1 VAIGPITVESEAMMR
16 SFNFE
21 PVYSIRPLAG
31 MPRRFV
37 SATKSERRTG
47 EGVPVS
53 IFHRGSCCLRLQRS
67 DSMKSLARR
76 RRVHRASTLRCAQWL
91 GQFRTECGMPAY
103 QTSCY
108 SCGHHPFCRRYGSGI
123 VPAEV
128 GKPNAKKPFSQK
140 VQKSGICE
148 LDVLK
153 ARGQACASALTSLC
167 EIYRKWGTGTL

>member
-1 VAIGPITVESEAMMR
+1 
-16 SFNFE
+16 
-21 PVYSIRPLAG
+21 

-67 DSMKSLARR
+67 DSMKSPARR

-140 VQKSGICE
+140 VQKPRLLCVG
-148 LDVLK
+148 VLK
-153 ARGQACASALTSLC
+153 AKGQACASALTSLC

>member
-1 VAIGPITVESEAMMR
+1 M
-16 SFNFE
+16 
-21 PVYSIRPLAG
+21 IRRLAD
-31 MPRRFV
+31 MPRRLV

-53 IFHRGSCCLRLQRS
+53 VFHRGSCCLRLRRS
-67 DSMKSLARR
+67 DSMKSPARR
-76 RRVHRASTLRCAQWL
+76 RRVHRASTLHCARWL

-103 QTSCY
+103 QTFCY
-108 SCGHHPFCRRYGSGI
+108 SCGHHPFCRRYSSGI

-140 VQKSGICE
+140 VQKPRHLCVG
-148 LDVLK
+148 VLK

-167 EIYRKWGTGTL
+167 EIYRKWGTGTI